1 MKPRT
6 SLKVECQDDFHSF
19 IFTQFHD
26 VFILCL
32 LHGTIRELK
41 VAFQSGRILKVKKTE
56 KINSHNRANIP
67 LFDFPHILK
76 KNLCNLISGSN
87 ICHNISFG
95 GNYLSIILMKII

>member
-19 IFTQFHD
+19 IFTHFHD

-32 LHGTIRELK
+32 LHGTIRELE
-41 VAFQSGRILKVKKTE
+41 VAFQSGRILKVKRPE

-76 KNLCNLISGSN
+76 KTCVTLFQEAILVTTLILGE
-87 ICHNISFG
+87 IISV
-95 GNYLSIILMKII
+95 